1 MPLYLGAPQRAVSYL
16 TANASL
22 AATAGAWQTVTSWT
36 DILTVQ
42 GRLFTA
48 GEIPLP
54 TTTEC
59 WKATVSGTIV
69 CGSGNS
75 ANLEIGW
82 APVNNGAEDIAGR
95 LTDVV
100 NAGRFLNFSSTQILI
115 GAALRTW
122 KLRLTFSSLAT
133 GAPYLQKGA
142 VVEFTKLK

>member
-16 TANASL
+16 TANAPL
-22 AATAGAWQTVTSWT
+22 VTTAGAWQTVASWT
-36 DILTVQ
+36 DILTVP
-42 GRLFTA
+42 GRLFAA
-48 GEIPLP
+48 GEIPL
-54 TTTEC
+54 TTATEC

-82 APVNNGAEDIAGR
+82 APVNNGVEDISGR
-95 LTDVV
+95 LTDIV

-142 VVEFTKLK
+142 VVELTRLK